1 MKKARA
7 GWRGP
12 RSKQAAYLWQQ
23 LAQSEQPVPQQSS
36 AFLAESPEPA
46 AEKPTAANAAATSRT
61 SAMRDFF
68 IFESIEVNV

>member
-36 AFLAESPEPA
+36 AFLAEAPEPA
-46 AEKPTAANAAATSRT
+46 AEKPTAANAAATSKP